1 MTNAASDG
9 GPRFYGV
16 RLVVFDLDGT
26 LVDAFGDIAA
36 AANVLL
42 ARLKRPPMTVD
53 EVKRHV
59 GRGVYELVAGVLGT
73 REEKM
78 MALGVEVFTDYYTR
92 NATTHA
98 RVYDGVREALVE
110 LRRHGIRT
118 AVASNKP
125 HALTRR
131 VVDQVGLGEL
141 FDDVFGQSDLFPRKP
156 APDLLQHLMNAA
168 GTTARTTILVG
179 DSPTDVEFANAAGVA
194 CVVVSQGQA
203 TREELEEA
211 RPAAILDSMHEL
223 PALIL

>member
-1 MTNAASDG
+1 MTQPGPG
-9 GPRFYGV
+9 GRPPFHGV

-59 GRGVYELVAGVLGT
+59 GRGVYELIAGVLGT
-73 REEKM
+73 RDETM
-78 MALGVEVFTDYYTR
+78 MALGVEVFTDYYTK

-98 RVYDGVREALVE
+98 RVYDGVHEALVA
-110 LRRHGIRT
+110 LRARGIRT

-131 VVDQVGLGEL
+131 VVDQVGLGEM

-156 APDLLQHLMNAA
+156 APDLLRHLMDGAGAA
-168 GTTARTTILVG
+168 TETTILVG
-179 DSPTDVEFANAAGVA
+179 DSPTDVEFANAAGVP

-203 TREELEEA
+203 TREELEQA
-211 RPAAILDSMHEL
+211 RPAAIIDTMHEL